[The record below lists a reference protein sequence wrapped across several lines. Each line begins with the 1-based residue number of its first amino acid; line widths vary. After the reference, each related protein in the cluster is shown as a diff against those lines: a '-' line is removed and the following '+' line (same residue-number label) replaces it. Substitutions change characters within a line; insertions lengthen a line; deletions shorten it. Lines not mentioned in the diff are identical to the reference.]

1 MNTIV
6 PREGN
11 PMLPEFLLTETT
23 VREAGTGAAI
33 ALDEQQGGTLVLT
46 LGITR
51 IIEQESIDLSIWGS
65 VDGNDWGTRPVA
77 TFPQKF
83 YCGTYQII
91 ADLSERSDVK
101 FLRAKWAV
109 NRWGKGSPQP
119 LFTIYLFV
127 QALQQELQPEL
138 AVGAA

>member
-1 MNTIV
+1 MTTFMNTIV

-65 VDGNDWGTRPVA
+65 VDGSDWGTKPLT

-83 YCGTYQII
+83 YCGTYQIL
-91 ADLSERSDVK
+91 ADLSDHPDIG
-101 FLRAKWAV
+101 FLRVKWAV

-119 LFTIYLFV
+119 LFTIYMFAQV
-127 QALQQELQPEL
+127 LQEEL
-138 AVGAA
+138 ALGAA